1 MRTRVIGEPSTAA
14 SPGNVSEPTAL
25 LLGGVVLAAV
35 AGAVFILAAGNS
47 GFGVFLSCLMGFAA
61 STMWLIGCVAI
72 GVRMGMA
79 RD

>member
-1 MRTRVIGEPSTAA
+1 M
-14 SPGNVSEPTAL
+14 
-25 LLGGVVLAAV
+25 LAAV
-35 AGAVFILAAGNS
+35 AGAVFMLAAGNS